1 MSAKRSVGRP
11 LKVLARA
18 ADDLLSDLQ
27 ALHATAGVVRADD
40 PKYRKDPA
48 AWVRDILGI
57 KPWPKQVEILEAVRD
72 HRRVAISSGHKIGKS
87 YSAAMLALWFYCT
100 AGDDARVICT
110 STTSRQVDEILWR
123 AVQMLKA
130 RSGKCV
136 DCKADDARTGRQSP
150 TPCPHSATIDGEM
163 GGLARTGLKSGFR
176 QIVGFTAKQPEA
188 VAGMSGPNM
197 LYIADEASG
206 IPEIIFQAIEG
217 NRAGGASI
225 VMFSNPTR
233 NEGSFFDAFH
243 DKKDLYKT
251 ITVSS
256 EDTPNC
262 QQGIDDLIPGL
273 ANPSYIAEK
282 EREWGRES
290 ALFKVRV
297 LGVHALHEDG
307 RIFSIHAIQQAM
319 AAWKDLRADR
329 KYKPEGR
336 LYIGLDPAGASGKGD
351 ETVFAPRRGLDVLS
365 LHAHL
370 GLDAEQHLVH
380 LLALMGRLREPREI
394 PVVVMDR
401 EGAIGAEL
409 YGKLRAHLNEHPNAF
424 LLSGIRASDGA
435 VRQPEV
441 YDRMRDGLVANLEA
455 FMREGLAIPDDDKLA
470 VEMHQFEWK
479 QMMGSGKLKATDK
492 ITIRKALGRSPDRYD
507 AVALSCWEPLS
518 ARDEGLP
525 APPEASPTDYAEST
539 IDPYASSPW
548 GRR

>member
-1 MSAKRSVGRP
+1 
-11 LKVLARA
+11 
-18 ADDLLSDLQ
+18 
-27 ALHATAGVVRADD
+27 
-40 PKYRKDPA
+40 
-48 AWVRDILGI
+48 
-57 KPWPKQVEILEAVRD
+57 
-72 HRRVAISSGHKIGKS
+72 VAISSGHKIGKS
-87 YSAAMLALWFYCT
+87 YVAAMLALWFYCT
-100 AGDDARVICT
+100 HGDDARVICT

-123 AVQMLKA
+123 AVQMLKS

-136 DCKADDARTGRQSP
+136 DCKSEDARTGRQSA
-150 TPCPHSATIDGEM
+150 TPCPHSAAIDGDM
-163 GGLARTGLKSGFR
+163 GGLARTGLKAGFR

-225 VMFSNPTR
+225 AMFSNPTR

-262 QQGIDDLIPGL
+262 QQNIDDLIPGL

-307 RIFSIHAIQQAM
+307 RIFSVHAIQQAM

-455 FMREGLAIPDDDKLA
+455 FMREGLAVPEDDKLA

-479 QMMGSGKLKATDK
+479 QMMGTGKLKATDK

-507 AVALSCWEPLS
+507 AVALSCWEPIS

-525 APPEASPTDYAEST
+525 PPAPTSSADYASAT
-539 IDPYASSPW
+539 IDPYAASPW